1 VGDWVE
7 GWKHV
12 AGKSYADAKE
22 VLREAGVDV

>member
-1 VGDWVE
+1 VE